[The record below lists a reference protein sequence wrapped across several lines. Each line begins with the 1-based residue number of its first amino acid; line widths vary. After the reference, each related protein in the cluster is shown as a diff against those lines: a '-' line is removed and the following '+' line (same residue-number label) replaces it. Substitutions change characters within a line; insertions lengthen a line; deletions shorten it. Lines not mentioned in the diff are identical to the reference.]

1 MDAEIENLQSLFGNV
16 VIVEHAHQSPIDGAL
31 VCYSTHNEVN
41 HGDGWDEKDTYTSHS
56 SGRRY
61 HKNAQLP
68 HNERFRCAT
77 SAKASGTC
85 APRAPTDKSSAA
97 CERGHSTLHGLS
109 LSLNI

>member
-68 HNERFRCAT
+68 HNERFR
-77 SAKASGTC
+77 
-85 APRAPTDKSSAA
+85 
-97 CERGHSTLHGLS
+97 
-109 LSLNI
+109 